1 MLSLGTGLAGIAGK
15 VRKRRKEEFLSNVVY
30 GSIRRRFL
38 ECPLVVRL

>member
-30 GSIRRRFL
+30 GNLRRRFFEL
-38 ECPLVVRL
+38 PLVDRL